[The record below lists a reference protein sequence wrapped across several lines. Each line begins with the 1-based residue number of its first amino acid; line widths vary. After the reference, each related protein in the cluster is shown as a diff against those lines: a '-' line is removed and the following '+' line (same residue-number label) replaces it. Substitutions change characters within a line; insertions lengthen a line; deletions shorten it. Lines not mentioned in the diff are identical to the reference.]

1 MHDFLLGSSCSFAA
15 LNFPPTRFNPQ
26 TPFPHRRNGLAVKQ
40 SMLPHQEAH
49 ELDFRVKDFKG
60 ISVSSSCRAHQ
71 ERILALASRGSLV
84 WLFWMAC
91 HPKPCWEGGSGSLKR
106 DRHVFKTLFCRSHW
120 VSKGPRICRTQ
131 IPTLSK
137 SESAFSRQMRMCSM
151 GYNMARRHCSICSRK
166 NHICRRRTAD
176 WQLNSVECAVSV
188 RDFDFSGQASQ
199 WLPLCC
205 QNFKEHSLA
214 YFVQEC
220 CKAIVKGD
228 SDEAMVCG
236 KDSSVI
242 LEEL

>member
-1 MHDFLLGSSCSFAA
+1 M
-15 LNFPPTRFNPQ
+15 
-26 TPFPHRRNGLAVKQ
+26 
-40 SMLPHQEAH
+40 
-49 ELDFRVKDFKG
+49 
-60 ISVSSSCRAHQ
+60 
-71 ERILALASRGSLV
+71 
-84 WLFWMAC
+84 
-91 HPKPCWEGGSGSLKR
+91 
-106 DRHVFKTLFCRSHW
+106 
-120 VSKGPRICRTQ
+120 
-131 IPTLSK
+131 
-137 SESAFSRQMRMCSM
+137 
-151 GYNMARRHCSICSRK
+151 
-166 NHICRRRTAD
+166 
-176 WQLNSVECAVSV
+176 SV